1 MVCVQCLQEQPHVRA
16 SKRFCGPAC
25 KQAFHRA
32 RQSLRS
38 RGLLDTPVCHW
49 GRFQDYQAAYA
60 GKIDVIITDPP
71 LCAGHPPPLRGARHV
86 GAHGPPPWGLA
97 PVPHGLGD

>member
-1 MVCVQCLQEQPHVRA
+1 MVCVQCFQDRPHVRA
-16 SKRFCGPAC
+16 SKRFCGAAC

-60 GKIDVIITDPP
+60 GKIDVLITDPP
-71 LCAGHPPPLRGARHV
+71 YARATLPLYEALATLARTVLRPGGWLLCLTG
-86 GAHGPPPWGLA
+86 
-97 PVPHGLGD
+97 